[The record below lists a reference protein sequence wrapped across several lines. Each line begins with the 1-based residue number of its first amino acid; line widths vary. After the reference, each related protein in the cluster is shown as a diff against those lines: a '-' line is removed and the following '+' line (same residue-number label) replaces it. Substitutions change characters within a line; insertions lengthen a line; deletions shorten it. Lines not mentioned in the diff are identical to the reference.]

1 MSCKSPS
8 WRGLTEWKKLISIF
22 YWINFFSLIARFV
35 LAILSILYI
44 VFIVYLKALF
54 FIWNIFP
61 FLNPLCVCLCL
72 NQNAKRVEI
81 NHINTYIFQAFN
93 PFQKMKTSVSKG
105 HFPTTKYVYW
115 ADQFLKVETPLTFV
129 YTQWS
134 KYTTISISFV
144 HVLGK
149 S

>member
-1 MSCKSPS
+1 MSCKSPEGALQS
-8 WRGLTEWKKLISIF
+8 EKK
-22 YWINFFSLIARFV
+22 INFNFLLNQLFSLIARFV
-35 LAILSILYI
+35 LASFSILYI

-54 FIWNIFP
+54 FIWNISP
-61 FLNPLCVCLCL
+61 VLNPLCVCLCL

-105 HFPTTKYVYW
+105 HFPMTKYVCW

-144 HVLGK
+144 HVL
-149 S
+149 SR

>member
-1 MSCKSPS
+1 MSLILGSQLKSYNQYLGRALKGPY
-8 WRGLTEWKKLISIF
+8 RMKK
-22 YWINFFSLIARFV
+22 INFNFLLNQLFFTNCKICIGYFVNFVYCIHSL
-35 LAILSILYI
+35 SQST
-44 VFIVYLKALF
+44 F

-105 HFPTTKYVYW
+105 HFPTTKYV
-115 ADQFLKVETPLTFV
+115 LSRPI
-129 YTQWS
+129 S
-134 KYTTISISFV
+134 KSGNTLNFV
-144 HVLGK
+144 HTLVQYTMV
-149 S
+149 

>member
-1 MSCKSPS
+1 MEEP

-105 HFPTTKYVYW
+105 HFPTTKYVM
-115 ADQFLKVETPLTFV
+115 LSRPI
-129 YTQWS
+129 S
-134 KYTTISISFV
+134 KSGNTLNFCLHTVVKIQQLVFHLYMY
-144 HVLGK
+144 
-149 S
+149 

>member
-1 MSCKSPS
+1 MSLILGSQLKSYNQYLGRALKGPY
-8 WRGLTEWKKLISIF
+8 RMKK
-22 YWINFFSLIARFV
+22 INFNFLLNQLFFTNCKICIGYFVNFVYCVHSL
-35 LAILSILYI
+35 SQST
-44 VFIVYLKALF
+44 F

-134 KYTTISISFV
+134 KYNN
-144 HVLGK
+144 
-149 S
+149 